1 MKKST
6 VVLALSI
13 IVGGVLASMILAKPW
28 ITLRQAKPIV
38 VKGYAE
44 QEVKSDS
51 GSLSASVT
59 VSAPSNSL
67 AYIEAGKSLDK
78 VKAIVEKMLGTSSEV
93 IELRTKI
100 TEVLQLDENGRKTNK
115 VDYYLATRRV
125 RINSDDVKNLKK
137 LGRALF
143 DLNAQGLSVSVS
155 GPNFFVSNL
164 DKVKL
169 ELIEKA
175 TANGR
180 RRAELLAT
188 SSGETLGRLVSA
200 RQGIIQITKKNSS
213 ETTDWGVYD
222 TETIDK
228 VVKLVVTL
236 EYEIAR

>member
-1 MKKST
+1 
-6 VVLALSI
+6 
-13 IVGGVLASMILAKPW
+13 
-28 ITLRQAKPIV
+28 
-38 VKGYAE
+38 
-44 QEVKSDS
+44 
-51 GSLSASVT
+51 
-59 VSAPSNSL
+59 
-67 AYIEAGKSLDK
+67 
-78 VKAIVEKMLGTSSEV
+78 MLGTSSEV

-155 GPNFFVSNL
+155 GPNFFVSDL

>member
-6 VVLALSI
+6 VVLALAI
-13 IVGGVLASMILAKPW
+13 IAGGVSSAMILAKPW

-44 QEVKSDS
+44 QEVSADS

-59 VSAPSNSL
+59 VTAPSNSL
-67 AYIEAGKSLDK
+67 AYIKAGESLDK
-78 VKAIVEKMLGTSSEV
+78 VKAIVRETLGDSCEIV
-93 IELRTKI
+93 ELRTKI
-100 TEVLQLDENGRKTNK
+100 SEVLKRDENGRKLNS

-125 RINSDDVKNLKK
+125 RINSDDVKNLEK

-143 DLNAQGLSVSVS
+143 DLNAEGLSVSVS
-155 GPNFFVSNL
+155 GPDFFVSSL
-164 DKVKL
+164 DQVKL
-169 ELIEKA
+169 ALIEKA

-188 SSGETLGRLVSA
+188 SSGEKLGKLVSA

-213 ETTDWGVYD
+213 ETTSWGVYD